1 MHSMRDRPFAFVIF
15 AFFVCMVAAIC
26 PAQPK
31 FDPAS
36 PRIEYLAPSPWRP
49 PFGLDRP
56 GAPSNVRITVPEP
69 IEKAAYILE
78 TSSGSEAAIVMT
90 YTAEQLS
97 KSPIDVPLSAYVDKA
112 RLTVVK
118 DGARV
123 PISEIKIDRP
133 DLEAAADAS
142 PENVIN
148 PVDLGTVL
156 PPKGWLVLA
165 PKMGTRVRVAA
176 SWKGD
181 GTVKLTA
188 RAWFDHAPEVSGAG
202 TLETSRADRE
212 RIRPIRPFNHTDAP
226 APWETHF
233 AVPAPPMTHDR
244 SVLHVVLEDENRV
257 RKWTQDIPVMLIAS
271 PLQLPAFGAT
281 RLKLRYDPPISVL
294 DLKTNALSTI
304 PYEDGWD
311 ASLDD
316 VVVSLPAGGRFVFW
330 RGSSYVPFWA
340 SAMGTGLSYEW
351 AESGPLPGGFV
362 DSVEPLM
369 DKELRYGRVDVVES
383 TPARVHVRWTYQSTD
398 FNYKVWGD
406 AAQEDFY
413 FYPDGYG
420 TRVLTLKSAP
430 DSDYELSEFIVLA
443 PQDAYPLEF
452 LPANTS
458 IATLD
463 LAGRRNDIVFP
474 KSKSSVAGGAV
485 EPPLLYRAPL
495 HRADENTAIYFNPR
509 DVFESAEL
517 VQFEP
522 FSADGELVT
531 PAYWGSHWPLSRGKS
546 TGGAIDD
553 RIRIA
558 PSHNSLLS
566 WAMHRPKP
574 ISEQRGEMIDAL
586 GAARQMQVQQ
596 WAWLIGYTSAPD
608 DEVLDLARSFAH
620 PPSIEDVKG
629 ARLNVESY
637 AETRRAVCMT
647 VEKPEIEFQ
656 LTPRDVCV
664 NPVFE
669 LANAPRELAQVSLG
683 ALAPGA
689 NDVAWDGSTLW
700 IRATIQRPTQIRVK
714 FAMK

>member
-1 MHSMRDRPFAFVIF
+1 M
-15 AFFVCMVAAIC
+15 
-26 PAQPK
+26 AQPK
-31 FDPAS
+31 PDPTA
-36 PRIEYLAPSPWRP
+36 PRIEYQVPSPWRP

-56 GAPSNVRITVPEP
+56 GAPSNVRIVVPDP

-78 TSSGSEAAIVMT
+78 TSSGADAALSMT

-97 KSPIDVPLSAYVDKA
+97 KSMIVVPLPAYVDKA

-118 DGARV
+118 DGAHV

-133 DLEAAADAS
+133 ALEAAADAF
-142 PENVIN
+142 PESTIN
-148 PVDLGTVL
+148 PIDLGTVL

-165 PKMGTRVRVAA
+165 PKMQTRVRVAA

-181 GTVKLTA
+181 GALKLLA
-188 RAWFDHAPEVSGAG
+188 RAWFDHAPEASGSG
-202 TLETSRADRE
+202 TLETSRGDRE
-212 RIRPIRPFNHTDAP
+212 RTKPIRPFNHTDAP

-233 AVPAPPMTHDR
+233 TLPAPPMTQDR
-244 SVLHVVLEDENRV
+244 SVLHVVLEDEHRAQ
-257 RKWTQDIPVMLIAS
+257 KWMQDIPVMLVS
-271 PLQLPAFGAT
+271 GPPQLPAFGAT

-294 DLKTNALSTI
+294 DLKTDSRSTI

-311 ASLDD
+311 TSLDD

-369 DKELRYGRVDVVES
+369 DKELRYGRVDIVES
-383 TPARVHVRWTYQSTD
+383 TVARVHVRWTYQSTD

-452 LPANTS
+452 LPENTS

-463 LAGRRNDIVFP
+463 LASNRGEIVFP
-474 KSKSSVAGGAV
+474 KTDKTSSANPAG
-485 EPPLLYRAPL
+485 PPLVYRAPL
-495 HRADENTAIYFNPR
+495 HIADANTAIYFNPH
-509 DVFESAEL
+509 DPFKSTDL
-517 VQFEP
+517 VQFGP
-522 FSADGELVT
+522 FFDRDELAT

-566 WAMHRPKP
+566 WARHRPKP
-574 ISEQRGEMIDAL
+574 ISEQRGEILDAL
-586 GAARQMQVQQ
+586 GAVREMQVQQ
-596 WAWLIGYTSAPD
+596 WAWLVGYTDAPD
-608 DEVLDLARSFAH
+608 DEILGVARSFAH
-620 PPSIEDVKG
+620 PPRITEVRG
-629 ARLNVESY
+629 ARINVESY
-637 AETRRAVCMT
+637 SQARRALCMT
-647 VEKPEIEFQ
+647 VEEATVEFQ
-656 LTPRDVCV
+656 LSPKEMCV

-669 LANAPRELAQVSLG
+669 FTNSPRELARVTLG
-683 ALAPGA
+683 ALALGA
-689 NDVAWDGSTLW
+689 DDVKWDGKTMW
-700 IRATIQRPTQIRVK
+700 MRATIQEPTLVRISFVK
-714 FAMK
+714 K